1 MRSYSNINMLD
12 QEMLD
17 MLNDCADG
25 NQELI
30 NDIFDSFSPE
40 ADELIQAVQS
50 SIKQQDFEKLRKS
63 THALSGIC
71 GSIGASRLQH
81 IATDV
86 ENAIKSNQSDLAFK
100 IAEELFGN
108 YELLKEEIH
117 KYQESMG
124 QC

>member
-1 MRSYSNINMLD
+1 MLD

-25 NQELI
+25 NPELI

-40 ADELIQAVQS
+40 ADELMQAVQT
-50 SIKQQDFEKLRKS
+50 SIKQQDFETLRKS

-71 GSIGASRLQH
+71 GSIGATRLQQ

-86 ENAIKSNQSDLAFK
+86 ENAIKSNQNDFAAE
-100 IAEELFGN
+100 IAKELFGN
-108 YELLKEEIH
+108 YELLKKDIH

>member
-1 MRSYSNINMLD
+1 MRSYSNIKMLD
-12 QEMLD
+12 DEMLD
-17 MLNDCADG
+17 MLNGCADG
-25 NQELI
+25 NPDLI

-40 ADELIQAVQS
+40 ADELIKAVQT
-50 SIKQQDFEKLRKS
+50 SIKQKDFENLRKS

-71 GSIGASRLQH
+71 GSIGATRLQQ

-86 ENAIKSNQSDLAFK
+86 ENAIKSNQNDFAAE

-117 KYQESMG
+117 KYQESM
-124 QC
+124 

>member
-1 MRSYSNINMLD
+1 MLD

-25 NQELI
+25 NPEII

-40 ADELIQAVQS
+40 ADELIQAVQTA
-50 SIKQQDFEKLRKS
+50 IKQQDFENLRKS
-63 THALSGIC
+63 AHALSGIS

-81 IATDV
+81 MATDV
-86 ENAIKSNQSDLAFK
+86 ENAIKSNQNDLALR
-100 IAEELFGN
+100 IAEELFDN